1 MDGEFWQEQRRFT
14 LRHLRDL
21 GFGKTSIEDQMM
33 EEINDLISEIT
44 ATAKSDPEHVVDF
57 KAIFSVSV
65 INILWAIV
73 GGKRFQRNDPQ
84 FKKLLDNVNQFLQSG
99 NAVQANLPVPAF
111 LIRHFPSL
119 PRRLGINTE
128 LFHPIQKFIEVLSNF
143 SNFYVYAN
151 KVLYY
156 RMSIFAGN
164 YR

>member
-33 EEINDLISEIT
+33 DEINDLISEIT
-44 ATAKSDPEHVVDF
+44 ATAKSDPEHIVDF

-84 FKKLLDNVNQFLQSG
+84 FKKLLDNVNKFLESG

-111 LIRHFPSL
+111 LVRLFPSL
-119 PRRLGINTE
+119 PRILGMKTE
-128 LFHPIQKFIEVLSNF
+128 LFSSIQKIIMVITSGFPRTGSFKEIRP
-143 SNFYVYAN
+143 
-151 KVLYY
+151 YY
-156 RMSIFAGN
+156 YNAGHA
-164 YR
+164 

>member
-1 MDGEFWQEQRRFT
+1 
-14 LRHLRDL
+14 
-21 GFGKTSIEDQMM
+21 
-33 EEINDLISEIT
+33 
-44 ATAKSDPEHVVDF
+44 
-57 KAIFSVSV
+57 
-65 INILWAIV
+65 LWAIV